1 MTQRQRDRP
10 KILSPEYLVGLTDG
24 EGCFY
29 VNVRP
34 PRSKD
39 GLPQVELHFYIK
51 LRGDHLDLLR
61 KIQKSF
67 GCGAVYRQAE
77 KRANHS
83 ECYRFEINSRK
94 DISSVLVPFF
104 LAHPLE
110 GPKSKDFEIF
120 KEILEI
126 VLCKKSENRE
136 KIAKIKRLKEKM
148 NLGARRVWKIRLLGG
163 NVK

>member
-10 KILSPEYLVGLTDG
+10 KILSPDYIVGLTDG

-29 VNVRP
+29 VNIRL
-34 PRSKD
+34 PRSEN
-39 GLPQVELHFYIK
+39 GSPQVELHFYLK
-51 LRGDHLDLLR
+51 LRGDHLNLL
-61 KIQKSF
+61 KKVQKTF

-77 KRANHS
+77 TRANHS
-83 ECYRFEINSRK
+83 QCYRFEINSRK

-104 LAHPLE
+104 LSHPLQ
-110 GPKSKDFEIF
+110 GPKSKDFRIFAEIADLVF
-120 KEILEI
+120 R
-126 VLCKKSENRE
+126 KKNKTAEELRE
-136 KIAKIKRLKEKM
+136 IKRLKEKM